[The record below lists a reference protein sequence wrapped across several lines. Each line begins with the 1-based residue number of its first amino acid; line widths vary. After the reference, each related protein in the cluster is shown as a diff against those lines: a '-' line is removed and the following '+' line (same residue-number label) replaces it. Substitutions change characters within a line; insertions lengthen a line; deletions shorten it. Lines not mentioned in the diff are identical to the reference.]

1 MENKYPFSHLH
12 KIEWHMDAVWAG
24 KQPYSGAAH
33 LKELS
38 TPHLLIFWVRLH
50 KYEDQKLFILTP

>member
-1 MENKYPFSHLH
+1 
-12 KIEWHMDAVWAG
+12 MDAVWAG
-24 KQPYSGAAH
+24 KQPYSGTAH

-50 KYEDQKLFILTP
+50 KYEDQKLFILLSVISKMSKFK

>member
-1 MENKYPFSHLH
+1 MK
-12 KIEWHMDAVWAG
+12 WHMDAVWAG
-24 KQPYSGAAH
+24 KQPYSGTAH

-50 KYEDQKLFILTP
+50 KYEDQKLFIP